1 MTEIK
6 NKSGEVIFTSAS
18 SNDTVKQAVEQAVEA
33 NVSLMDAALQGAAL
47 QGADLQGADLR
58 AAHLGKANLS
68 RAKLDGASMS
78 YAELRFAN
86 LEYASLWRADLQGA
100 DISWAGI
107 HGAKI
112 ILGNRNVLLWGKGH
126 WEFHS
131 ATDKLKSQ
139 RNGDDKPK
147 DWSIIEFPR
156 KEDLSIGHVIFVGVP
171 LVLLFFYSI
180 VWSMLEFYSFLEG
193 WIKNG

>member
-6 NKSGEVIFTSAS
+6 NRSGEVIFTSAS

-33 NVSLMDAALQGAAL
+33 NVSLMDAALY
-47 QGADLQGADLR
+47 GADLREANLRGADLR

-100 DISWAGI
+100 NISWAGI

-112 ILGNRNVLLWGKGH
+112 ILGNRNVLLWGEGH

-147 DWSIIEFPR
+147 DWSMIEIPGEKDWPISR
-156 KEDLSIGHVIFVGVP
+156 VVFVGVP
-171 LVLLFFYSI
+171 WVLLYFYAL
-180 VWSMLEFYSFLEG
+180 VWSMLEFYSFVEG

>member
-6 NKSGEVIFTSAS
+6 NRSGEVIFTSAS
-18 SNDTVKQAVEQAVEA
+18 PNDTVKQAVEQAVKA
-33 NVSLMDAALQGAAL
+33 NVSLAGADIWK
-47 QGADLQGADLR
+47 ADLQSADLRGADLR
-58 AAHLGKANLS
+58 AAHLVKANLS
-68 RAKLDGASMS
+68 RAKLEGASMS

-112 ILGNRNVLLWGKGH
+112 ILGNRNVLLWGKGN

-147 DWSIIEFPR
+147 KNSTRYSRI
-156 KEDLSIGHVIFVGVP
+156 IFVGVP
-171 LVLLFFYSI
+171 WVLLYFYAI
-180 VWSMLEFYSFLEG
+180 VWSMLEFYSFVEG